1 MLKDKLKEFNLDSEN
16 IVFYG
21 DNKAKINLKENNKKG
36 KLVLVTSINPTP
48 FGEGKTTVSIGLV
61 DALCKLGKKAI
72 LSLREPSLG
81 PVFGKK
87 GGACGGGN
95 SIIEPANDI
104 NLHFNGDIHAITSA
118 NNLISAAIDNHLYWG
133 NELNI
138 DISTIAFRRC
148 IDIND
153 RALRNIEI
161 KIDKNISRL
170 EHFELTAASELMAIL
185 CLSKDF
191 SDLYERVSEIYI
203 ANDINGKA
211 IYVKDLKCTDA
222 VCVLLKDA
230 IKPNLVLTKE
240 GNLALIHGGPF
251 ANIAHGTSSF
261 IATKTALNLADIVV
275 TEAGFGSDLG
285 GIKYFDI
292 VSRLGLMPDLVVL
305 NVSIRSLKYNGYDN
319 LEKGIS
325 NLDFHLENMSFFSSN
340 IIVVLNQFEDDD
352 IVDINYIKEYVEN
365 KGYNFS
371 ISNSYMNGSNG
382 GIDFAKKVI
391 ELLKCENKIN
401 YLYDLKEKL
410 EEKINKVLNHLGA
423 SNIIFS
429 DKAVDKIKTMN
440 DISYPICIAK
450 TPMSISD
457 DDKKLGFP
465 KNYEVTVKDIK
476 LCNGAKFIVV
486 YLGNILTLPGL
497 GNDANLYKIKI
508 DNFY

>member
-1 MLKDKLKEFNLDSEN
+1 MLKEKLKEYNLNSEN
-16 IVFYG
+16 IVFYS
-21 DNKAKINLKENNKKG
+21 DDKAKINLKEGNIKG

-48 FGEGKTTVSIGLV
+48 FGEGKTTISIGLT
-61 DALCKLGKKAI
+61 DALCKLGKRAV

-81 PVFGKK
+81 PVFGRK

-95 SIIEPANDI
+95 SIIEPVNDI
-104 NLHFNGDIHAITSA
+104 NYHFTGDMHAITSA

-138 DISTIAFRRC
+138 DVSTIVFRRC

-153 RALRNIEI
+153 RTLRNVEI
-161 KIDKNISRL
+161 KIDKNTKRI

-185 CLSKDF
+185 CLSKDIY
-191 SDLYERVSEIYI
+191 DLYDRVGEIYI
-203 ANDINGKA
+203 ANDITGNP
-211 IYVKDLKCTDA
+211 IYVKDLKCIDA
-222 VCVLLKDA
+222 VCILLKDA
-230 IKPNLVLTKE
+230 IKPNAVLTKE
-240 GNLALIHGGPF
+240 GNLTLIHGGPF

-261 IATKTALNLADIVV
+261 IATKTALSLADIVV

-292 VSRLGLMPDLVVL
+292 LSRLGLSPDLVVL
-305 NVSIRSLKYNGYDN
+305 NISVRALKYNGDGI

-340 IIVVLNQFEDDD
+340 IIVVLNRFDDD
-352 IVDINYIKEYVEN
+352 TLQDINYIKDYVEN

-371 ISNSYMNGSNG
+371 ISNSYKYGSSG
-382 GIDFAKKVI
+382 SIEFAEKVI
-391 ELLKCENKIN
+391 ELLEYNNKVN
-401 YLYDLKEKL
+401 YLYKLDEKL
-410 EEKINKVLNHLGA
+410 NIKIEKVLKHLGA
-423 SNIIFS
+423 GKIIYT
-429 DKAVDKIKTMN
+429 DKAKAKIKN
-440 DISYPICIAK
+440 IEDISYPICIAK

-457 DDKKLGFP
+457 DEKKLGFP

-476 LCNGAKFIVV
+476 LCNGAKFVIV

-497 GNDANLYKIKI
+497 TKDANLYSMKL
-508 DNFY
+508 DM